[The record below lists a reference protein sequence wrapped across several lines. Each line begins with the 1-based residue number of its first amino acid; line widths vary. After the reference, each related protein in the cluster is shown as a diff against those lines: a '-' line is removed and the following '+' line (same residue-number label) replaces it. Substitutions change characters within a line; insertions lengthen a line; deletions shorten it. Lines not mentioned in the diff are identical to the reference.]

1 MRIRTAFTQ
10 HKIDDKMK
18 RYNSYFYKRNKL
30 IVATAIIYAI
40 MFIALVTFIVAQFQ
54 TIIANSFLTI
64 AFMLMAPYTLLML
77 LRALYII
84 FEKIEVNTEECEI
97 KFRILRK
104 RVPFATIRSIKRVR
118 AGQLRIET
126 SSGLVPFSVDEEE
139 DFICSM
145 KKAVP
150 SIKID

>member
-1 MRIRTAFTQ
+1 M
-10 HKIDDKMK
+10 
-18 RYNSYFYKRNKL
+18 
-30 IVATAIIYAI
+30 
-40 MFIALVTFIVAQFQ
+40 
-54 TIIANSFLTI
+54 
-64 AFMLMAPYTLLML
+64 
-77 LRALYII
+77 
-84 FEKIEVNTEECEI
+84 
-97 KFRILRK
+97 RK

>member
-1 MRIRTAFTQ
+1 MR
-10 HKIDDKMK
+10 

-30 IVATAIIYAI
+30 IVATAIIYSI

-54 TIIANSFLTI
+54 TIITNSFLTI

-84 FEKIEVNTEECEI
+84 FEKIEVDTEGCEI

-104 RVPFATIRSIKRVR
+104 RVPFATIRSIKRMR
-118 AGQLRIET
+118 TGPLRIET
-126 SSGLVPFSVDEEE
+126 SNGLVPFSVDEEE
-139 DFICSM
+139 DFIRTI

>member
-1 MRIRTAFTQ
+1 MR
-10 HKIDDKMK
+10 
-18 RYNSYFYKRNKL
+18 RYNSFFYKRNKL
-30 IVATAIIYAI
+30 IVATAIIYSI

-84 FEKIEVNTEECEI
+84 FEKIEVDTEECEI

-104 RVPFATIRSIKRVR
+104 KVPFATIRSIKRVR

-139 DFICSM
+139 DFIRTI

>member
-1 MRIRTAFTQ
+1 MR
-10 HKIDDKMK
+10 
-18 RYNSYFYKRNKL
+18 RYNSFFYKRNKL
-30 IVATAIIYAI
+30 IVATAIIYSI

-54 TIIANSFLTI
+54 TIIGNSFLTI

-84 FEKIEVNTEECEI
+84 FEKIEVDTEGCEI

>member
-1 MRIRTAFTQ
+1 
-10 HKIDDKMK
+10 MK
-18 RYNSYFYKRNKL
+18 RYNSFFYKRNKL

-54 TIIANSFLTI
+54 TIIGNSFLTI

-84 FEKIEVNTEECEI
+84 FEKIEVDTEGCEI

-104 RVPFATIRSIKRVR
+104 KVPFATIRSIKMVR
-118 AGQLRIET
+118 TGQLRIET

-139 DFICSM
+139 DFIRTI

>member
-1 MRIRTAFTQ
+1 
-10 HKIDDKMK
+10 MK

-54 TIIANSFLTI
+54 TIITNSFLTI

-104 RVPFATIRSIKRVR
+104 RVPFATKRSIKRVR

-139 DFICSM
+139 DFTCSM

>member
-1 MRIRTAFTQ
+1 MR
-10 HKIDDKMK
+10 
-18 RYNSYFYKRNKL
+18 RYNSFFYKRNKL
-30 IVATAIIYAI
+30 IVVTAIIYSI

-84 FEKIEVNTEECEI
+84 FEKIEVDTEGCEI

-104 RVPFATIRSIKRVR
+104 K
-118 AGQLRIET
+118 
-126 SSGLVPFSVDEEE
+126 SSFRNDTQHQEG
-139 DFICSM
+139 
-145 KKAVP
+145 AHRTTAH
-150 SIKID
+150 

>member
-1 MRIRTAFTQ
+1 
-10 HKIDDKMK
+10 MK

-84 FEKIEVNTEECEI
+84 FEKIEVDTEGCEI

-118 AGQLRIET
+118 TGQLRIET
-126 SSGLVPFSVDEEE
+126 SNGLVPFSVDEEE

>member
-1 MRIRTAFTQ
+1 
-10 HKIDDKMK
+10 MK

>member
-1 MRIRTAFTQ
+1 
-10 HKIDDKMK
+10 MK

-84 FEKIEVNTEECEI
+84 FEKIEVDTEGCEI

-104 RVPFATIRSIKRVR
+104 RVPFATIRSIKRVHT
-118 AGQLRIET
+118 GQLRIET
-126 SSGLVPFSVDEEE
+126 SNGLVPFSVDEEE

>member
-1 MRIRTAFTQ
+1 
-10 HKIDDKMK
+10 MK
-18 RYNSYFYKRNKL
+18 RYNSFFYKRNKL

-84 FEKIEVNTEECEI
+84 FEKIEVNTEECGI
-97 KFRILRK
+97 
-104 RVPFATIRSIKRVR
+104 
-118 AGQLRIET
+118 
-126 SSGLVPFSVDEEE
+126 
-139 DFICSM
+139 
-145 KKAVP
+145 
-150 SIKID
+150 

>member
-1 MRIRTAFTQ
+1 
-10 HKIDDKMK
+10 MK

-40 MFIALVTFIVAQFQ
+40 MFIALATFIVAQFQ

-64 AFMLMAPYTLLML
+64 AFILMAPYTLLML

>member
-1 MRIRTAFTQ
+1 
-10 HKIDDKMK
+10 MK

-139 DFICSM
+139 DFIRTM

>member
-1 MRIRTAFTQ
+1 
-10 HKIDDKMK
+10 MK

-54 TIIANSFLTI
+54 TIITNSFLTI
-64 AFMLMAPYTLLML
+64 AFILMAPYTLLML

>member
-1 MRIRTAFTQ
+1 
-10 HKIDDKMK
+10 
-18 RYNSYFYKRNKL
+18 
-30 IVATAIIYAI
+30 

-84 FEKIEVNTEECEI
+84 FEKIEVDTEGCEI

-104 RVPFATIRSIKRVR
+104 KVPFATIRSIKRVR
-118 AGQLRIET
+118 TGQLRIET
-126 SSGLVPFSVDEEE
+126 SNGLVPFSVDEEE
-139 DFICSM
+139 DFIRTI

>member
-1 MRIRTAFTQ
+1 MR
-10 HKIDDKMK
+10 
-18 RYNSYFYKRNKL
+18 RYNSFFYKRNKL
-30 IVATAIIYAI
+30 IVATAIIYSI

-104 RVPFATIRSIKRVR
+104 RVPFATIRSIKRVS

>member
-1 MRIRTAFTQ
+1 MR
-10 HKIDDKMK
+10 
-18 RYNSYFYKRNKL
+18 RYNSFFYKRNKL
-30 IVATAIIYAI
+30 IVATAIIYSI

-54 TIIANSFLTI
+54 TIIGNSFLTI

-84 FEKIEVNTEECEI
+84 FEKIEVDTEGCEI

-126 SSGLVPFSVDEEE
+126 SNGLVPFSVDEEE
-139 DFICSM
+139 DFIRTI

>member
-1 MRIRTAFTQ
+1 
-10 HKIDDKMK
+10 MK

-97 KFRILRK
+97 KFRIFRK

>member
-1 MRIRTAFTQ
+1 
-10 HKIDDKMK
+10 MK

-84 FEKIEVNTEECEI
+84 
-97 KFRILRK
+97 L
-104 RVPFATIRSIKRVR
+104 
-118 AGQLRIET
+118 
-126 SSGLVPFSVDEEE
+126 
-139 DFICSM
+139 
-145 KKAVP
+145 KK
-150 SIKID
+150 

>member
-1 MRIRTAFTQ
+1 MR
-10 HKIDDKMK
+10 
-18 RYNSYFYKRNKL
+18 RYNSFFYKRNKL
-30 IVATAIIYAI
+30 IVATAIIYSI

-84 FEKIEVNTEECEI
+84 FEKIEVDTEGCEI

-104 RVPFATIRSIKRVR
+104 KNSFRNDTQHQEGAHRTT
-118 AGQLRIET
+118 AH
-126 SSGLVPFSVDEEE
+126 
-139 DFICSM
+139 
-145 KKAVP
+145 
-150 SIKID
+150 